1 MRVSRAVHSQTAA
14 QAKARTMNRLVELRA
29 KGLASLAAAILSAA
43 AATPVTASAQ
53 EDRQVLV
60 SHDAVRA
67 LIGNTIVYSTPGQG
81 SRQTGV
87 FLLLDGTGWAAVR
100 GDNQASGIQAIRWAN
115 YSDGTFCVTGTGNEP
130 RLNDCG
136 VLSIRGTRVTLA
148 PASGPVW
155 SGTVLEGDPWQL
167 DPGSRSSQMLAGRDA
182 IGALVGN
189 TLVFIPYGGGR
200 EYRAQLFMADG
211 TVRRAHNDRPDFD
224 HWALQ
229 PDERWSIGGD
239 GDRLCLNG
247 GAWTEELCTT
257 LSVAGDLVTLG
268 HARVGPLHG
277 MLLQG
282 DARNLSHA
290 AEARAAQL
298 ADALAGKSIL
308 LKAADRQ
315 AATDSIMFF
324 RPDGSG
330 LAKWRQGAPKPTKW
344 LVQLDGRLCIT
355 EQRLEFRND
364 DCAALSI
371 DGDAVTLASLGRPTI
386 SGTLLNGNA
395 LQK

>member
-1 MRVSRAVHSQTAA
+1 
-14 QAKARTMNRLVELRA
+14 MNRLGGLRA
-29 KGLASLAAAILSAA
+29 KCLVSLVAAILFVAVATNAA
-43 AATPVTASAQ
+43 ASSQ

-60 SHDAVRA
+60 THDAVRA
-67 LIGNTIVYSTPGQG
+67 LIGNTIVYSRPGPG

-87 FLLLDGTGWAAVR
+87 FLHLDGTGWAAVR
-100 GDNQASGIQAIRWAN
+100 SDSQASAAQAIRWAS
-115 YSDGTFCVTGTGNEP
+115 YSNGTFCVTGTGNEP
-130 RLNDCG
+130 RLNHCG
-136 VLSIRGTRVTLA
+136 ALSIRGTRVTLA
-148 PASGPVW
+148 PASGPIW
-155 SGTVLEGDPWQL
+155 SGRVLEGDPWQL
-167 DPGSRSSQMLAGRDA
+167 DPGSRSSQRRDGRDA
-182 IGALVGN
+182 IRALVGN

-200 EYRAQLFMADG
+200 EYRAQLFLADG
-211 TVRRAHNDRPDFD
+211 TVRSAHNDRPDFD
-224 HWALQ
+224 HWALR
-229 PDERWSIGGD
+229 PDERWSIGGN

-257 LSVAGDLVTLG
+257 LSITGDLVTLG

-277 MLLQG
+277 LILQG

-290 AEARAAQL
+290 AEARAARL

-330 LAKWRQGAPKPTKW
+330 LARWHEGAPKPTKW
-344 LVQLDGRLCIT
+344 LVRLDGKLCVT
-355 EQRLEFRND
+355 EQRLEFRNE

-371 DGDAVTLASLGRPTI
+371 DGNAVTLASLGRPI
-386 SGTLLNGNA
+386 IPGTLLNGNA